1 MLIHARAAASVP
13 HRSKGVGKRKG
24 RKKRKVDPE
33 SQGSSGSQGQDV
45 GQAQSAQLYPSRLS
59 GAAAQQEDLVQQRV
73 DAHLEAVAQQMQE
86 EEGEGVDT
94 ETKVLDRLLRQGMG
108 GVGRAK
114 WEKGR
119 MGMGRLAAHRIKVSD
134 CYPSDVEE
142 SGKLMK

>member
-1 MLIHARAAASVP
+1 
-13 HRSKGVGKRKG
+13 
-24 RKKRKVDPE
+24 
-33 SQGSSGSQGQDV
+33 
-45 GQAQSAQLYPSRLS
+45 
-59 GAAAQQEDLVQQRV
+59 
-73 DAHLEAVAQQMQE
+73 MQE
-86 EEGEGVDT
+86 EEGEGVDM

-134 CYPSDVEE
+134 CYPLDMEE